1 MESANEVSVPLDAR
15 DCSEASRD
23 MISGQLHAGTSAQ
36 SDEVG
41 NETVD
46 IKLTNIMEPWVS
58 VGVSISIVTTV
69 GWGKQG

>member
-1 MESANEVSVPLDAR
+1 MDSANEVSVPLDAR
-15 DCSEASRD
+15 DCSEASSD
-23 MISGQLHAGTSAQ
+23 MIPGQLHAGASAQ

-46 IKLTNIMEPWVS
+46 IKLTVIMEPWVS
-58 VGVSISIVTTV
+58 VGVSISIVAMV